1 MATRCHPVDGGI
13 ATHRRLAT
21 VAGVLIL
28 LPPSEGKTA
37 PDEGTP
43 QDPRQLLFPA
53 LADHRRTVAD
63 ALVSLC
69 ARPGAA
75 EVLKVGPAVS
85 DEVARNVELLAAPAR
100 PAREVYTGVL
110 FAAAG
115 LDRLTRVQA
124 ERAERTVRIFSGLWG
139 VVRPGDPIPAYRLS
153 MGATLP
159 GVGPLAAAWRPHLAP
174 LLDVAARGD
183 VVIDCRSATY
193 VGAWRPRAGT
203 DWVSVAVLRE
213 RDGRRTV
220 VSHHAKHLR
229 GVLVRHL
236 LTRRGKE
243 PRSAAAVLRAA
254 RELVGTSV
262 SGEPVVAVELETG
275 AHGRSTLAIVTS

>member
-1 MATRCHPVDGGI
+1 M
-13 ATHRRLAT
+13 
-21 VAGVLIL
+21 L
-28 LPPSEGKTA
+28 LPPSEGKSVPRRGA
-37 PDEGTP
+37 PY
-43 QDPRQLLFPA
+43 DPERLLYPA
-53 LADHRRTVAD
+53 LAPHRRAVAE
-63 ALVSLC
+63 ALAALSSC
-69 ARPGAA
+69 PEAA
-75 EVLKVGPAVS
+75 EVLKVGATVA
-85 DEVARNVELLAAPAR
+85 DDVARNATLLASPAR

-153 MGATLP
+153 MGVTLP
-159 GVGPLAAAWRPHLAP
+159 GVGPLAAAWLPHLAP
-174 LLDVAARGD
+174 LLDEAARGD
-183 VVIDCRSATY
+183 VVVDCRSTTY
-193 VGAWRPRAGT
+193 VGAWRPRPGT

-213 RDGRRTV
+213 RGGERTV

-243 PRSAAAVLRAA
+243 PASAAAVLRAT

-262 SGEPVVAVELETG
+262 SGEPVVAVELEAG
-275 AHGRSTLAIVTS
+275 ARGRSTLAIVTA